1 MEAEPLAALVIVS
14 ATLLFLFIKM
24 LVVMA
29 GEDRDTIAAFV
40 KERQGRLIDAK
51 RLMFGVSLRAEE
63 PARTYDV
70 LFVDANAVRL
80 QTYCTVFMSGK
91 AAFSEVRVLG
101 AARTSPSVPT
111 APPASPA
118 EHDSVHDLAAENR
131 RLKEELEQLR
141 RSTPPQA

>member
-70 LFVDANAVRL
+70 SRFIGDPTRARALLGWQADTSIELGMARLVADLSMPVGPSALAV
-80 QTYCTVFMSGK
+80 Q
-91 AAFSEVRVLG
+91 G
-101 AARTSPSVPT
+101 A
-111 APPASPA
+111 
-118 EHDSVHDLAAENR
+118 
-131 RLKEELEQLR
+131 
-141 RSTPPQA
+141 

>member
-70 LFVDANAVRL
+70 LFVDANGVRL

-111 APPASPA
+111 APSSPA

-141 RSTPPQA
+141 RSTPPPG